1 MDTSQHR
8 SALSDMA
15 DALCGRRAGAGLTP
29 TCSGRRHHLEGFG
42 PQVLALLVLLF
53 GDDSGPAGVA
63 TRRPAGP
70 QALELRRQAGL

>member
-1 MDTSQHR
+1 MCIYTER
-8 SALSDMA
+8 IRARLI
-15 DALCGRRAGAGLTP
+15 AGADF
-29 TCSGRRHHLEGFG
+29 SIQLEGFG